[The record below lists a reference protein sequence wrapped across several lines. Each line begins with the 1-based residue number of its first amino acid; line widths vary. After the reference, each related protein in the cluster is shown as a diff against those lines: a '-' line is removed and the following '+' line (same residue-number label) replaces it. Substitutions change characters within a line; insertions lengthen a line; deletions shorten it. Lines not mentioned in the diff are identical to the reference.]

1 GQRRA
6 DANAIAD
13 CGWVAGCCVTQ
24 SAHRRRP
31 GPSIR
36 NPQSAIRNALEER
49 QMAIF
54 KRKRL
59 SYPADRQEGQT
70 TQPQPNAEGANG
82 MAQAPGNGEAPA
94 PAAPK
99 RGLPVVDGAPA
110 KRSLPMAGTATPPR
124 TLPMANGAPGPAPGG
139 TAPGA

>member
-1 GQRRA
+1 
-6 DANAIAD
+6 
-13 CGWVAGCCVTQ
+13 
-24 SAHRRRP
+24 
-31 GPSIR
+31 
-36 NPQSAIRNALEER
+36 
-49 QMAIF
+49 MAIF

-59 SYPADRQEGQT
+59 SYPADRQEGQA

-110 KRSLPMAGTATPPR
+110 RRKIRLR
-124 TLPMANGAPGPAPGG
+124 
-139 TAPGA
+139 